1 MSKKLF
7 DLFENAD
14 FSKEVGNGD
23 VCSIIYN
30 KKGNSML
37 IQLSMEDV
45 PESKEIFE
53 AADIIKKRLALMS
66 AEIYPK
72 YPSVLF
78 SAERIYHI
86 IDLLRAKPNLKGKI
100 NGYLNNAEISEG
112 DGIYEISLKNGGGD
126 ILSEGNIDKEIEK
139 YAKGFFDVSI
149 KVILTE
155 LRPLTLTTERKKLSR
170 TIPNC
175 RPHLLK

>member
-1 MSKKLF
+1 MAKKLF
-7 DLFENAD
+7 DLFENTE
-14 FSKEVGNGD
+14 FGKIVGNGE
-23 VCSIIYN
+23 VCSLIYN

-45 PESKEIFE
+45 PDSKDIFD
-53 AADIIKKRLALMS
+53 AADIIKNQLALMS

-112 DGIYEISLKNGGGD
+112 DGIYEITLKNGGGD
-126 ILSEGNIDKEIEK
+126 ILTEGKIDKEIEK

-149 KVILTE
+149 QVIFDGITAVDIDNRE
-155 LRPLTLTTERKKLSR
+155 EKIKSD
-170 TIPNC
+170 
-175 RPHLLK
+175 